1 MMLGGGR
8 PTMSDVDAMVA
19 VLTPDGKPD
28 TTFGPSGFRIY
39 NLGGNNDFF
48 WGGSVAPDKK
58 SVAIVGIKSGTP
70 AGDAG
75 PPGNDDAA
83 LLILPVGP

>member
-1 MMLGGGR
+1 MLGGGR
-8 PTMSDVDAMVA
+8 PTSADVDAMVA

-28 TTFGPSGFRIY
+28 TSFGPNGFRLY

-48 WGGSVAPDKK
+48 WGASVAPDKK
-58 SVAIVGIKSGTP
+58 SVAIAGIKSGTP
-70 AGDAG
+70 AGDAA

-83 LLILPVGP
+83 LLILPLAP